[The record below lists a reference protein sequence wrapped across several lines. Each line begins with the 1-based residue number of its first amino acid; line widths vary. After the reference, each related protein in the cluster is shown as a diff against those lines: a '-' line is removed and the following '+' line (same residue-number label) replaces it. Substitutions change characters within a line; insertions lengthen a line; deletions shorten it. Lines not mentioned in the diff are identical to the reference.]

1 MIILFHLLLLDWEM
15 DAYIG
20 RSTQLIA
27 ILLLCCMAGHIIAS
41 NPESSDLDCPYKPLP
56 DSLDT
61 LSGLGFDG
69 EVHLHDQFYT
79 EYVRGQSKSITFTI
93 SQPSAFRFY
102 VEPHY
107 VDIDVWLFN
116 TTGQQAVVVVC
127 SLLFLS
133 LNYFSFSYFLSIIFL
148 SFSIAF
154 SISSSLLP

>member
-1 MIILFHLLLLDWEM
+1 
-15 DAYIG
+15 
-20 RSTQLIA
+20 
-27 ILLLCCMAGHIIAS
+27 MAGHIIAS
-41 NPESSDLDCPYKPLP
+41 NPESNDLDCPYKPLP

-127 SLLFLS
+127 SSCSSYPSITFLFLISCQLFSYLFLS
-133 LNYFSFSYFLSIIFL
+133 HFLSLLHYYLNSSITLSPANAVYTAYLRLFL
-148 SFSIAF
+148 G
-154 SISSSLLP
+154 